1 MSEQT
6 SVAPCCVSGRKPL
19 NYPTLGQADKS
30 DIHEGIP
37 TGNFEILHSLRTYI
51 STPKSDSDSAKTSSG
66 GKQDTVIFLSDI
78 FGVDL
83 VNTKLVADEWAGQ
96 GYKVLL
102 PDFFD
107 NDPVPHQHLKVCLL
121 CVTHRGG

>member
-1 MSEQT
+1 
-6 SVAPCCVSGRKPL
+6 VSLDVRSPL
-19 NYPTLGQADKS
+19 NLFRLVRANNV
-30 DIHEGIP
+30 DIHEGTP
-37 TGNFEILHSLRTYI
+37 VGNFEIVHNLRTYI
-51 STPKSDSDSAKTSSG
+51 SNPKSDKASTGTS

-102 PDFFD
+102 PDLFD
-107 NDPVPHQHLKVCLL
+107 NDPVPHQHLKVSPPTGHF
-121 CVTHRGG
+121 VRERTTDHIGNRT